1 MIICFFIKS
10 QDIFSLSICGGG
22 GGGGGVVRPWD
33 PMAMALYNDALTILI
48 PPVLCDTKFVE
59 LYSSK
64 QEITCNGESLY
75 LLFSCVGY
83 YF

>member
-1 MIICFFIKS
+1 MVMYDNLFFYQITGFFFFKY
-10 QDIFSLSICGGG
+10 LR
-22 GGGGGVVRPWD
+22 GGVVRPWD

-48 PPVLCDTKFVE
+48 PPVLCDTTFVE

>member
-1 MIICFFIKS
+1 
-10 QDIFSLSICGGG
+10 
-22 GGGGGVVRPWD
+22 
-33 PMAMALYNDALTILI
+33 MALYNDALTILI
-48 PPVLCDTKFVE
+48 PPVLCDTTFVE